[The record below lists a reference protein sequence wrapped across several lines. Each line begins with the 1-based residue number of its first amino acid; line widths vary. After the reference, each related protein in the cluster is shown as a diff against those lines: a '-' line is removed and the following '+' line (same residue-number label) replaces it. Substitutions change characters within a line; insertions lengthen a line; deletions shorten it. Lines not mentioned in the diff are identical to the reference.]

1 MSRVSSPK
9 MKGVNYNM
17 KTPIKQ
23 FISCIIDKK
32 YKQANDQLKV
42 VIDQKIKQQ
51 IINNNRNIF

>member
-1 MSRVSSPK
+1 
-9 MKGVNYNM
+9 M

-23 FISCIIDKK
+23 FISYIIDQK

>member
-1 MSRVSSPK
+1 
-9 MKGVNYNM
+9 M